1 MSIYLPRG
9 CRNRLDVDSGCK
21 NSLQRVSFHT
31 TPLEWDIGPA
41 PESDDE
47 AGIKRLEEIYRDT
60 AMQVR
65 DLMEALRG
73 EGAP

>member
-1 MSIYLPRG
+1 MTPLELSAQHVI
-9 CRNRLDVDSGCK
+9 V
-21 NSLQRVSFHT
+21 SLQGPAKSYFDQIPFHT
-31 TPLEWDIGPA
+31 TPLDWDIGPA

-47 AGIKRLEEIYRDT
+47 AGIRRLEEIYRDT